1 MIVGVSANLLSR
13 RTASPDLG
21 RRAFGVWA
29 FAAIGSTV
37 ALARAA
43 TLPTVASLRFGP
55 HPPLEADGRGF
66 VAGLAKS
73 GFQVGEN
80 ILLAQHDC
88 QGSMANANTLAAELL
103 RAQPAVL
110 HVSAT
115 PSAQAVNSAHG
126 VAPQVPV
133 VFSSVTD
140 PLGAGIVNDA
150 LGHAAGDACL
160 QAVAQ
165 VVKNAARLAGELAAR
180 QGGEEFVLV
189 LPSAT
194 VRGALDTAQYI
205 QESLTAKLPH
215 LASPI
220 GPWVTWSLGV
230 AVDVPDPDQP
240 RDHLLVCA
248 DRALYSAKDEGRSA
262 ISLAR
267 TRALAAEQAA
277 PWRFA
282 VVAKTTNNPSPFVL
296 SLSKDLVQETK
307 ASTSSARTG
316 VGSSDYGAL
325 L

>member
-29 FAAIGSTV
+29 FAAIGSPV

-55 HPPLEADGRGF
+55 HPPLEADWRGF

-73 GFQVGEN
+73 GFHVGDN

-165 VVKNAARLAGELAAR
+165 VVKNAARRAGERRARAAR
-180 QGGEEFVLV
+180 NSCWCC
-189 LPSAT
+189 PA
-194 VRGALDTAQYI
+194 
-205 QESLTAKLPH
+205 
-215 LASPI
+215 
-220 GPWVTWSLGV
+220 
-230 AVDVPDPDQP
+230 P
-240 RDHLLVCA
+240 RCA
-248 DRALYSAKDEGRSA
+248 
-262 ISLAR
+262 AR
-267 TRALAAEQAA
+267 WI
-277 PWRFA
+277 P
-282 VVAKTTNNPSPFVL
+282 P
-296 SLSKDLVQETK
+296 
-307 ASTSSARTG
+307 STSRNR
-316 VGSSDYGAL
+316 
-325 L
+325 

>member
-13 RTASPDLG
+13 RAASPDLG

-29 FAAIGSTV
+29 FAAIGSPV

-88 QGSMANANTLAAELL
+88 HGSMANANTLAAELL

-126 VAPQVPV
+126 MAPQVPV

-140 PLGAGIVNDA
+140 PLGAGIVPAGVPAGQA
-150 LGHAAGDACL
+150 LGGNLTGVSSPWPVELQLQTYAQIAPRARRWVTLYNASESNSISHVRRLRQAAAQLKLELVEITVRRPDDVAAAAAALAERADAILIVADNTADARLEAIAKVCNERVGRCL
-160 QAVAQ
+160 RARRTAWCVARRCRSGWISTWWATPP
-165 VVKNAARLAGELAAR
+165 AARPR
-180 QGGEEFVLV
+180 WC
-189 LPSAT
+189 S
-194 VRGALDTAQYI
+194 TA
-205 QESLTAKLPH
+205 
-215 LASPI
+215 
-220 GPWVTWSLGV
+220 
-230 AVDVPDPDQP
+230 
-240 RDHLLVCA
+240 
-248 DRALYSAKDEGRSA
+248 
-262 ISLAR
+262 
-267 TRALAAEQAA
+267 
-277 PWRFA
+277 
-282 VVAKTTNNPSPFVL
+282 
-296 SLSKDLVQETK
+296 
-307 ASTSSARTG
+307 
-316 VGSSDYGAL
+316 
-325 L
+325 

>member
-29 FAAIGSTV
+29 FAAIGSPV

-73 GFQVGEN
+73 GFHVGDN

-126 VAPQVPV
+126 MAPQVPV

-165 VVKNAARLAGELAAR
+165 VVKNAARRAGGLAAR
-180 QGGEEFVLV
+180 RWTCPTQTSRVTICWC
-189 LPSAT
+189 A
-194 VRGALDTAQYI
+194 
-205 QESLTAKLPH
+205 
-215 LASPI
+215 PI
-220 GPWVTWSLGV
+220 GPCT
-230 AVDVPDPDQP
+230 AP
-240 RDHLLVCA
+240 
-248 DRALYSAKDEGRSA
+248 
-262 ISLAR
+262 R
-267 TRALAAEQAA
+267 TRGATPFRWPGRARWLRSRRR
-277 PWRFA
+277 PG
-282 VVAKTTNNPSPFVL
+282 VSPL
-296 SLSKDLVQETK
+296 SLKPQTIE
-307 ASTSSARTG
+307 ARSS
-316 VGSSDYGAL
+316 
-325 L
+325 

>member
-1 MIVGVSANLLSR
+1 MIVGMSANLLSR

-29 FAAIGSTV
+29 FAAIGSPV

-73 GFQVGEN
+73 GFQVGDN

-126 VAPQVPV
+126 MAPQVPV

-165 VVKNAARLAGELAAR
+165 VVKNAARRADERRARAAR
-180 QGGEEFVLV
+180 NSCWCCPAPRCAARWTPRSTSRNRWRPSCRTRRR
-189 LPSAT
+189 PSA
-194 VRGALDTAQYI
+194 RG
-205 QESLTAKLPH
+205 S
-215 LASPI
+215 
-220 GPWVTWSLGV
+220 
-230 AVDVPDPDQP
+230 
-240 RDHLLVCA
+240 
-248 DRALYSAKDEGRSA
+248 RAAWA
-262 ISLAR
+262 
-267 TRALAAEQAA
+267 
-277 PWRFA
+277 
-282 VVAKTTNNPSPFVL
+282 
-296 SLSKDLVQETK
+296 
-307 ASTSSARTG
+307 
-316 VGSSDYGAL
+316 
-325 L
+325 